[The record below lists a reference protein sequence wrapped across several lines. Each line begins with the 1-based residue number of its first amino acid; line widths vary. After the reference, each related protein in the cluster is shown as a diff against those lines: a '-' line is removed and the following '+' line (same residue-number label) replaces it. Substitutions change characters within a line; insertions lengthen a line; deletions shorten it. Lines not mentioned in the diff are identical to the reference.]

1 MHTHTTFHSRAVHG
15 FLDMCQ
21 SLFSHL
27 TQELMVRG
35 MCSNHG
41 VMGTLNLDMNFGNGR
56 TMNSSMSVEP
66 WNLPNVPTSN
76 LPTTLSYISLVSG
89 FICDA
94 HDDFRTL
101 VSHMETAGEI
111 VGNQVVLV
119 INVAFGVR
127 TFSST
132 YSIPTNQASLPISNN
147 GQLPLHLGN
156 GQRDGS
162 DVTSDGDDQPDDD
175 DISSNDELQ
184 MNVRH

>member
-1 MHTHTTFHSRAVHG
+1 
-15 FLDMCQ
+15 
-21 SLFSHL
+21 
-27 TQELMVRG
+27 MVRG

-41 VMGTLNLDMNFGNGR
+41 VMGTLNLDMNFGNGH

-162 DVTSDGDDQPDDD
+162 DVTSDGDDQPDGD